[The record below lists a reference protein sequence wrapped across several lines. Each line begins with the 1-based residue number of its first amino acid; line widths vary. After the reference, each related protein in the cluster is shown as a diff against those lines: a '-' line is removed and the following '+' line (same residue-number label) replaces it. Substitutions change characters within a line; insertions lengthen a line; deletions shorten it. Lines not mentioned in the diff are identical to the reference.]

1 MPLFSAWSIAMQLF
15 RAIPAS
21 RLAEAAIGIGRQST
35 VRVPSNVPYVVD
47 NLWESL
53 RPKHMPSRRHAIYAS
68 PTVELALR
76 NASAA
81 LRQGDEY
88 VACRVIVDPDH
99 IRVAHLQVKDAREHS
114 DIRLISQWVSKY
126 GHALA
131 ELPMAAK
138 HKLAPLFMPGL
149 RRNELTDLWK
159 ADALVAELFTYVTQ
173 HSTFWSS
180 ASAVA
185 QPTDGELFFELL
197 GATDTYRLEAI

>member
-1 MPLFSAWSIAMQLF
+1 MQLF

-138 HKLAPLFMPGL
+138 HKLAPLFMP
-149 RRNELTDLWK
+149 
-159 ADALVAELFTYVTQ
+159 
-173 HSTFWSS
+173 
-180 ASAVA
+180 
-185 QPTDGELFFELL
+185 
-197 GATDTYRLEAI
+197 